1 MAAAAVVSSPPTSSS
16 ETDFVIEWYEEN
28 KPSEI
33 DLLEEYFSQNP
44 RLAKQVLDMKAHK
57 GKQQTDAQLVR
68 DYKFNLEVYDH
79 LLKREWKACFKY
91 NLYS

>member
-16 ETDFVIEWYEEN
+16 ETDFVIEWYGEN

-44 RLAKQVLDMKAHK
+44 RLAKQVLDMKATREK
-57 GKQQTDAQLVR
+57 DKLMPNWFVATSSTL
-68 DYKFNLEVYDH
+68 KFMIT
-79 LLKREWKACFKY
+79 F
-91 NLYS
+91 